1 MWKHFQ
7 KLPLAISL
15 PSIFILMMMIPSAHG
30 FYAGNEHQGRT
41 FFYAVLLGLFTLVFL
56 GFSMQGSRFSAHRH
70 TQLWSL
76 IAFFLGFPIFL
87 AVPFHEVTNSGGF
100 INSYLDIVSTVTTT
114 GLPVFP
120 TSALSETLVI
130 WRVCLG
136 WASGFLIWVFAWS
149 VFAPLNLGGFEHLEA
164 RGSGKRIFETKSMGK
179 AELPAEKFWRSAL
192 RLAPVYFWIT
202 ATASLALLISTG
214 DPVFAILR
222 AMSTIST
229 FGIEI
234 PGHSGAGWSSE
245 AILMVVMVFALS
257 RATFSNPFFKT
268 DKLNFCRDPEIQVAV
283 ILITVSVL
291 LLFCIQW
298 PKLSG
303 SMAYIKSVWGFL
315 FTSLSF
321 LSTTGVVSDY
331 FPDVLHVSSQ
341 AYFVI
346 GALAMLGGGV
356 ATTAGG
362 IKLLRVYILAKH
374 CKAEVDRLIA
384 PSQVFSGQSEK
395 IVTSDYNAMLA
406 CVFLMLFILVFA
418 TITLGLTLTGSSVDD
433 ALLLTVATLTNTGPA
448 AQGVGALSN
457 TVLELG
463 TDAKLILALAMIFG
477 RLEVLALLAL
487 LNPDIYR

>member
-1 MWKHFQ
+1 
-7 KLPLAISL
+7 
-15 PSIFILMMMIPSAHG
+15 
-30 FYAGNEHQGRT
+30 
-41 FFYAVLLGLFTLVFL
+41 
-56 GFSMQGSRFSAHRH
+56 
-70 TQLWSL
+70 
-76 IAFFLGFPIFL
+76 
-87 AVPFHEVTNSGGF
+87 
-100 INSYLDIVSTVTTT
+100 
-114 GLPVFP
+114 
-120 TSALSETLVI
+120 
-130 WRVCLG
+130 
-136 WASGFLIWVFAWS
+136 
-149 VFAPLNLGGFEHLEA
+149 
-164 RGSGKRIFETKSMGK
+164 
-179 AELPAEKFWRSAL
+179 
-192 RLAPVYFWIT
+192 
-202 ATASLALLISTG
+202 
-214 DPVFAILR
+214 
-222 AMSTIST
+222 
-229 FGIEI
+229 
-234 PGHSGAGWSSE
+234 
-245 AILMVVMVFALS
+245 
-257 RATFSNPFFKT
+257 
-268 DKLNFCRDPEIQVAV
+268 
-283 ILITVSVL
+283 
-291 LLFCIQW
+291 
-298 PKLSG
+298 
-303 SMAYIKSVWGFL
+303 IKSVWGFL